1 MEKRNTAG
9 GSAARENPAGERL
22 PESETALKDPT
33 EDRVFCR
40 ALLAVTAGALL
51 FAWAVTAL
59 HLEPVFFTP
68 CLFHRITG
76 LYCPGCGGTRA
87 LIALLRGHPLRSLRL
102 HPLVLPGILWAAAY
116 LGSHLLAASG
126 VRKMPVLR
134 ISRRPLIAG
143 IVILAG
149 NFVIKNLC
157 LAAFGIDLLSR

>member
-1 MEKRNTAG
+1 MERNLWKRIMIGVSVPAMLVLLCIYEYQG
-9 GSAARENPAGERL
+9 GNGMECMFYRY
-22 PESETALKDPT
+22 
-33 EDRVFCR
+33 
-40 ALLAVTAGALL
+40 
-51 FAWAVTAL
+51 
-59 HLEPVFFTP
+59 
-68 CLFHRITG
+68 TG